1 MPFRPM
7 NRRTFLR
14 AAGVAIGLPLLDAML
29 PTSSAQAQRAQNAPR
44 RMVLVGRPLGMYA
57 PNFFP
62 EQTGSNYE
70 PSRYLRALQ
79 PHKEHFTVI
88 SGMSHRY
95 PAGHFAES
103 ALFTG
108 VAADHVRPSDLR
120 NSISLDQ
127 EVASRIGGQT
137 RFACLNLGGG
147 DLIWNRRGGRVPAQP
162 RATQVFRQLFIR
174 GTPDEEARELR
185 RIRDGRSILDEV
197 RSEVQSMNTRL
208 SDADRRRLDH
218 YLASIREAEQRLQ
231 QDERWSS
238 TPRPRVEYAPP
249 TSDLGGAQ
257 LVARSQQW
265 FDIIHLALQTDST
278 RVVTLHLGSQDQ
290 TGVTNVTLAH
300 HDASHHGQEPGKL
313 DQLALIEE
321 AEIRAFGE
329 FLRKLR
335 ESREGN
341 ETLLNRTMVLYTSNL
356 GNSSSH
362 DNTNLPILLAGGGFR
377 HRGHLGYDRRNNT
390 LMSNLYLRMLH
401 QMGIEARSF
410 GASTGA
416 LNDV

>member
-1 MPFRPM
+1 MPFKPM

-14 AAGVAIGLPLLDAML
+14 ASGVAIGLPFLDAMA
-29 PTSSAQAQRAQNAPR
+29 PTFASAAQRAQDAPR

-62 EQTGSNYE
+62 EQTGANYE

-95 PAGHFAES
+95 PTGHFAES

-108 VAADHVRPSDLR
+108 VHSDNVRPSDLR

-127 EVASRIGGQT
+127 EVAAHVGSET

-147 DLIWNRRGGRVPAQP
+147 DLIWNRRGGRVPSQP

-174 GTPDEEARELR
+174 GTPEEEARELR
-185 RIRDGRSILDEV
+185 RIQDGRSILDDV
-197 RSEVQSMNTRL
+197 RSQVQAMNRRL
-208 SDADRRRLDH
+208 SDADRRRLDS
-218 YLASIREAEQRLQ
+218 YLASIREAEERLQ
-231 QDERWSS
+231 QDERWSR
-238 TPRPRVEYAPP
+238 TPRPRVDFPPP
-249 TSDLGGAQ
+249 TSELGGAQ
-257 LVARSQQW
+257 LVARSRQW
-265 FDIIHLALQTDST
+265 FDIIYLALQTDST

-290 TGVTNVTLAH
+290 TGVNKVTLAH
-300 HDASHHGQEPGKL
+300 HDASHHGQEPSKVE
-313 DQLALIEE
+313 QLALIEE
-321 AEIRAFGE
+321 AEIRVFGD
-329 FLRKLR
+329 FLGKLK
-335 ESREGN
+335 ESREG
-341 ETLLNRTMVLYTSNL
+341 EHTLLSRTMVLYTSNL

-362 DNTNLPILLAGGGFR
+362 DNSNLTILLAGGGFR
-377 HRGHLGYDRRNNT
+377 HRGHLGFDRRNNV
-390 LMSNLYLRMLH
+390 LLSNLYVRMML

-416 LNDV
+416 LIDV

>member
-1 MPFRPM
+1 MPFKPM

-29 PTSSAQAQRAQNAPR
+29 PTGAAQARRLESPR
-44 RMVLVGRPLGMYA
+44 RLVLVGRPLGMYA

-62 EQTGSNYE
+62 EQAGADYQ

-79 PHKEHFTVI
+79 PHREHFTVI

-95 PAGHFAES
+95 PAGHFAEP

-108 VAADHVRPSDLR
+108 VHPDHVRPSELR

-127 EVASRIGGQT
+127 EVASHLGSQT

-147 DLIWNRRGGRVPAQP
+147 DLVWSRRGSRVPAQQ
-162 RATQVFRQLFIR
+162 RATQAFRQLFIR
-174 GTPDEEARELR
+174 GTAEEEARELR
-185 RIRDGRSILDEV
+185 RIREGQSILDDV
-197 RSEVQSMNTRL
+197 RDQVGALNRRL
-208 SDADRRRLDH
+208 SDADRRRLDN
-218 YLASIREAEQRLQ
+218 YLSAVREAEQRLQ
-231 QDERWSS
+231 QEQRWST
-238 TPRPRVEYAPP
+238 TPRPRVDYPAP

-257 LVARSQQW
+257 LVARSRQW

-290 TGVTNVTLAH
+290 SGVANVTLAH

-313 DQLALIEE
+313 EQLALIEE
-321 AEIRAFGE
+321 AEIRVFGE
-329 FLRKLR
+329 FLRQLR
-335 ESREGN
+335 EGREG
-341 ETLLNRTMVLYTSNL
+341 EHTLLSRTIVLYTSNL

-362 DNTNLPILLAGGGFR
+362 DNNNLPLLLAGGGLR
-377 HRGHLGYDRRNNT
+377 HRGHLAYDRRNNA
-390 LMSNLYLRMLH
+390 LLANLYVRMLQ

-410 GASTGA
+410 GASTGV
-416 LNDV
+416 LSDI

>member
-1 MPFRPM
+1 MPFKPM

-14 AAGVAIGLPLLDAML
+14 ASGVAIGLPFLDAMA
-29 PTSSAQAQRAQNAPR
+29 PTFASAAQRAQDAPR

-62 EQTGSNYE
+62 EQTGANYE

-95 PAGHFAES
+95 PTGHFAES

-108 VAADHVRPSDLR
+108 VHSDNVRPSDLR

-127 EVASRIGGQT
+127 EVAAHVGSET

-147 DLIWNRRGGRVPAQP
+147 DLIWNRRGGRVPSQP

-174 GTPDEEARELR
+174 GTPEEEARELR
-185 RIRDGRSILDEV
+185 RIQDGRSILDDV
-197 RSEVQSMNTRL
+197 RSQVQAMNRRL
-208 SDADRRRLDH
+208 SDADRRRLDS
-218 YLASIREAEQRLQ
+218 YLASIREAEERLQ
-231 QDERWSS
+231 QDERWSR
-238 TPRPRVEYAPP
+238 TPRPRVDFPPP
-249 TSDLGGAQ
+249 TSELGGAQ
-257 LVARSQQW
+257 LVARSRQW
-265 FDIIHLALQTDST
+265 FDIIYLALQTDST

-290 TGVTNVTLAH
+290 TGVNKVTLAH
-300 HDASHHGQEPGKL
+300 HDASHHGQEPSKVE
-313 DQLALIEE
+313 QLALIEE
-321 AEIRAFGE
+321 AEIRVFGD
-329 FLRKLR
+329 FLGKLK
-335 ESREGN
+335 ESREG
-341 ETLLNRTMVLYTSNL
+341 EHTLLSRTMVLYTSNL

-362 DNTNLPILLAGGGFR
+362 DNSNLPILLAGGGFR
-377 HRGHLGYDRRNNT
+377 HRGHLGFDRRNNV
-390 LMSNLYLRMLH
+390 LLSNLYVRMML

-416 LNDV
+416 LIDV

>member
-1 MPFRPM
+1 MPFKPL

-14 AAGVAIGLPLLDAML
+14 ASGVAIGLPLLDAMVPL
-29 PTSSAQAQRAQNAPR
+29 SAQEARRILAAPR

-62 EQTGSNYE
+62 EQTGLNYE
-70 PSRYLRALQ
+70 PSRYLKALQ

-95 PAGHFAES
+95 PSGHFAES

-108 VAADHVRPSDLR
+108 VHPDNVRPSDLR
-120 NSISLDQ
+120 NAISLDQ
-127 EVASRIGGQT
+127 EVASHIGGQT

-147 DLIWNRRGGRVPAQP
+147 DLIWNRRGGRVPSQP

-174 GTPDEEARELR
+174 GTPEEEAREMRRLR
-185 RIRDGRSILDEV
+185 EGRSILDDV
-197 RSEVQSMNTRL
+197 RGQVQAMNTRL
-208 SDADRRRLDH
+208 SDADRRRLDL

-238 TPRPRVEYAPP
+238 TPKPRVDFPAP

-278 RVVTLHLGSQDQ
+278 RVISLHLGSQDQ
-290 TGVTNVTLAH
+290 SGVNNVTLAH
-300 HDASHHGQEPGKL
+300 HDASHHGQEPAKL
-313 DQLALIEE
+313 EQLSLIEE
-321 AEIRAFGE
+321 AEIRVFGD
-329 FLRKLR
+329 FLRKLK
-335 ESREGN
+335 ESREGEHN
-341 ETLLNRTMVLYTSNL
+341 LLERTMVLYTSNL

-362 DNTNLPILLAGGGFR
+362 DNTNLPILLAGGGLR
-377 HRGHLGYDRRNNT
+377 HRGHLAYDRRNNT
-390 LMSNLYLRMLH
+390 LLSNLYVRMIH

-410 GASTGA
+410 GASTG
-416 LNDV
+416 LLGDV

>member
-1 MPFRPM
+1 MPFRPL

-14 AAGVAIGLPLLDAML
+14 ASGVAIGLPLLDAMV
-29 PTSSAQAQRAQNAPR
+29 PISSAAARRVGDAPR
-44 RMVLVGRPLGMYA
+44 RMVLIGRPLGMYA

-62 EQTGSNYE
+62 EQTGPTYE
-70 PSRYLRALQ
+70 PSRYLRVLQ

-108 VAADHVRPSDLR
+108 VHPDHVRPSDLR

-127 EVASRIGGQT
+127 EVASHIGSQS

-147 DLIWNRRGGRVPAQP
+147 DLIWNRRGGRVPSQT
-162 RATQVFRQLFIR
+162 RATLVFRQLFIR
-174 GTPDEEARELR
+174 GTPEEETRELR
-185 RIRDGRSILDEV
+185 RIREGGSILDDV
-197 RSEVQSMNTRL
+197 RGQVRAMTGRL
-208 SDADRRRLDH
+208 SDADRRRLDL

-231 QDERWSS
+231 QDERWST
-238 TPRPRVEYAPP
+238 TPKPRVDFPTP

-278 RVVTLHLGSQDQ
+278 RVVSLHLGSQDQ
-290 TGVTNVTLAH
+290 SGVTNVTLAH
-300 HDASHHGQEPGKL
+300 HDASHHGQEPTKVE
-313 DQLALIEE
+313 QLALIEE
-321 AEIRAFGE
+321 AEIRVFGE
-329 FLRKLR
+329 LLRKLK
-335 ESREGN
+335 ESREGEHN
-341 ETLLNRTMVLYTSNL
+341 LLERTVVFYTSNL

-377 HRGHLGYDRRNNT
+377 HRGHLGDDRKNNT
-390 LMSNLYLRMLH
+390 PLANLFVRMMH
-401 QMGIEARSF
+401 QVGIEARSF
-410 GASTGA
+410 GASTGV
-416 LNDV
+416 LSDV

>member
-1 MPFRPM
+1 MFKPLS
-7 NRRTFLR
+7 RRTFLR
-14 AAGVAIGLPLLDAML
+14 ASGVAIGLPLLDAMM
-29 PTSSAQAQRAQNAPR
+29 PTFASAAQQARNAPR

-62 EQTGSNYE
+62 EQTGANYQ

-108 VAADHVRPSDLR
+108 VHPDNVRPSDLR

-127 EVASRIGGQT
+127 EVASHIGGQT

-147 DLIWNRRGGRVPAQP
+147 DLIWNRRGSRVPSQP

-174 GTPDEEARELR
+174 GTPEEEARELR
-185 RIRDGRSILDEV
+185 RIREGRSILDDV
-197 RSEVQSMNTRL
+197 RDQVQAMNTRL
-208 SDADRRRLDH
+208 SDADRRRLDA

-231 QDERWSS
+231 QEERWCN
-238 TPRPRVEYAPP
+238 TPKPRVEFPTP

-257 LVARSQQW
+257 LIARSQQW
-265 FDIIHLALQTDST
+265 FDIIFLALQTDST

-290 TGVTNVTLAH
+290 TGINNVTLAH

-313 DQLALIEE
+313 EQLAAIEE
-321 AEIRAFGE
+321 AEIRVFGD
-329 FLRKLR
+329 FLRKLK
-335 ESREGN
+335 ESQEG
-341 ETLLNRTMVLYTSNL
+341 EHTLLGRTMVLYTSNL

-377 HRGHLGYDRRNNT
+377 HRGHLGYDCRNNT
-390 LMSNLYLRMLH
+390 LLSNLYVRMLH

-410 GASTGA
+410 GASTGP

>member
-1 MPFRPM
+1 MFKPLS
-7 NRRTFLR
+7 RRTFLR
-14 AAGVAIGLPLLDAML
+14 ASGVAIGLPFLDAMA
-29 PTSSAQAQRAQNAPR
+29 PAIISAAQQAQNAPR

-62 EQTGSNYE
+62 EQTGADYQ

-79 PHKEHFTVI
+79 PHREHFTVI

-95 PAGHFAES
+95 PAGHYAES

-108 VAADHVRPSDLR
+108 VHPDHVRPSDLR

-127 EVASRIGGQT
+127 EVASRIGGET

-147 DLIWNRRGGRVPAQP
+147 DLIWNRRGGRVPSQP

-174 GTPDEEARELR
+174 GTAEEQAREMR
-185 RIRDGRSILDEV
+185 RIQEGRSILDDV
-197 RSEVQSMNTRL
+197 RSQVRAMNARL
-208 SDADRRRLDH
+208 GEADRRRLEY

-231 QDERWSS
+231 QDERWSR
-238 TPRPRVEYAPP
+238 TPKPQVNFPTP

-265 FDIIHLALQTDST
+265 FDIIFLALQTDST

-290 TGVTNVTLAH
+290 TGINNVTLAH

-321 AEIRAFGE
+321 AEIRVFGD
-329 FLRKLR
+329 FLRKLK
-335 ESREGN
+335 ESREGDH
-341 ETLLNRTMVLYTSNL
+341 TLLSRTAVLYTSNL

-362 DNTNLPILLAGGGFR
+362 DNSNLPILLAGGGFR
-377 HRGHLGYDRRNNT
+377 HRGHLGFNRQNNT

-410 GASTGA
+410 GASTAA
-416 LNDV
+416 LGDI

>member
-1 MPFRPM
+1 MFKPLS
-7 NRRTFLR
+7 RRTFLR
-14 AAGVAIGLPLLDAML
+14 ASGVAIGLPFLDAMA
-29 PTSSAQAQRAQNAPR
+29 PMFASAAPRGQDAPR

-62 EQTGSNYE
+62 EQAGANYE
-70 PSRYLRALQ
+70 PSRYLRGLQ
-79 PHKEHFTVI
+79 AHKEHFTVI

-108 VAADHVRPSDLR
+108 VHPDHVRPSDLR

-127 EVASRIGGQT
+127 EVASHVGGQT

-147 DLIWNRRGGRVPAQP
+147 DFIWNRRGGRVPSQT

-174 GTPDEEARELR
+174 GTPDEEAREMR
-185 RIRDGRSILDEV
+185 RIREGRSILDDV
-197 RSEVQSMNTRL
+197 RGQVQAMNTRL
-208 SDADRRRLDH
+208 SDADRRRLDA

-231 QDERWSS
+231 QDERWST
-238 TPRPRVEYAPP
+238 TPKPRVDFPTP
-249 TSDLGGAQ
+249 TSELGGAQ

-265 FDIIHLALQTDST
+265 FDIIYLALQTDST

-313 DQLALIEE
+313 EQLALIEE
-321 AEIRAFGE
+321 AEIRVFGE
-329 FLRKLR
+329 FLRKLK
-335 ESREGN
+335 ESREG
-341 ETLLNRTMVLYTSNL
+341 EHTLLNRTMVLYTSNL

-377 HRGHLGYDRRNNT
+377 HRGHLGYDRRNNS
-390 LMSNLYLRMLH
+390 LLANLYVRMMH

>member
-14 AAGVAIGLPLLDAML
+14 ASGVAIGLPLLEAMT
-29 PTSSAQAQRAQNAPR
+29 PTFATAQQRAPETPR

-62 EQTGSNYE
+62 EQAGANYE

-79 PHKEHFTVI
+79 AHREHFTVI

-95 PAGHFAES
+95 PAGHFAEA

-108 VAADHVRPSDLR
+108 VHPDHVRPSDLR
-120 NSISLDQ
+120 NAISLDQ
-127 EVASRIGGQT
+127 EVASHVGSHT

-147 DLIWNRRGGRVPAQP
+147 DLIWNRRGSRVPSQP
-162 RATQVFRQLFIR
+162 RAMQVFRQLFIR
-174 GTPDEEARELR
+174 GTADEEAREMR
-185 RIRDGRSILDEV
+185 RIQEGRSILDDV
-197 RSEVQSMNTRL
+197 RGQVQAMNTRL

-218 YLASIREAEQRLQ
+218 YLTSIREAEERLQ
-231 QDERWSS
+231 QDERWSR
-238 TPRPRVEYAPP
+238 TPKPRVDFPPP
-249 TSDLGGAQ
+249 TSELGGAQ

-265 FDIIHLALQTDST
+265 FDIIYLALQTDST

-290 TGVTNVTLAH
+290 TGINNVTLAH
-300 HDASHHGQEPGKL
+300 HDASHHGQEPAKL
-313 DQLALIEE
+313 EQLALIEE
-321 AEIRAFGE
+321 AEIRVFGD
-329 FLRKLR
+329 FLRKLK
-335 ESREGN
+335 ESREG
-341 ETLLNRTMVLYTSNL
+341 EHTLLGRTMVLYTSNL

-377 HRGHLGYDRRNNT
+377 HRGHLGLDRRNNT
-390 LMSNLYLRMLH
+390 LLSNLYVRMMQ

-410 GASTGA
+410 GASTA
-416 LNDV
+416 VLTDV